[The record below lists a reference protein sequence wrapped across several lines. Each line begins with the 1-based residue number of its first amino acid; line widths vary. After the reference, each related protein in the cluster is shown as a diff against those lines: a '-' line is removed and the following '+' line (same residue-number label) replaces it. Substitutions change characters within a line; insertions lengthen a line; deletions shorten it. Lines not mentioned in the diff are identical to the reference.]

1 MGPLWQ
7 LKGGIEEED
16 VLAGRGWGVGMHGV
30 HLFTCVVSFMQ
41 MLIST
46 PRIFVPDAC
55 V

>member
-16 VLAGRGWGVGMHGV
+16 VLAGRGGGRMHGV
-30 HLFTCVVSFMQ
+30 HLFTCVVAFMQ

-46 PRIFVPDAC
+46 PRMFVPDAW